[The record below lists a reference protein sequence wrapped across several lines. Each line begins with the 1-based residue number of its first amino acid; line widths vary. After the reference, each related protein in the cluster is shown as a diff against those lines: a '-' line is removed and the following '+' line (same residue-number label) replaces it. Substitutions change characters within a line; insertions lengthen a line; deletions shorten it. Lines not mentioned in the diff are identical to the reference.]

1 VSFTADF
8 DTCIE
13 NIDIGGPA
21 MLRSAA
27 KNHAHVAVLT
37 NPDQYDNFVAAWKN
51 APSGSL
57 EHQMPFTTLKDRQ
70 AYALRAFQL
79 SAHYDAAIAEYLTGQ
94 FTDAPVMQ
102 PMTASDTEDLESR
115 KIRPMSLV
123 HPTGDQESG
132 LEHPHSETQDF
143 VLLPAAS
150 TKTAQKH
157 DAAQAATES
166 VEVLR
171 TKSDDASLCSVES
184 TGGPSTN
191 LTSRQYHPELT
202 LKYGINPHQASAA
215 VYSIQQGT
223 HARLARSDSA
233 FKAAGETDIATQ
245 RLPFTVLCG
254 TPGYINLLDA
264 LYGWQLVREARQVL
278 SVPVAASYKHC
289 SPAGAAVGTVNLTVA
304 ESLAYEVDDAD
315 LSATVSVHFL
325 LLCPVAVQV
334 TCRSGGCVG
343 YCSTDRSVL
352 MSMRF

>member
-1 VSFTADF
+1 VSFAADF

-37 NPDQYDNFVAAWKN
+37 SPDQYDNFVAAWKN
-51 APSGSL
+51 AASGSS
-57 EHQMPFTTLKDRQ
+57 EHQAPFTTLKDRQ

-123 HPTGDQESG
+123 HPTGEQESG

-143 VLLPAAS
+143 VLLPGAS
-150 TKTAQKH
+150 TTAQKH
-157 DAAQAATES
+157 DTAQAMTENA
-166 VEVLR
+166 EVLR

-184 TGGPSTN
+184 AGGPSTH
-191 LTSRQYHPELT
+191 LISRQYHPELT
-202 LKYGINPHQASAA
+202 LKYGINPHQAPAA

-223 HARLARSDSA
+223 HARLASSDSA
-233 FKAAGETDIATQ
+233 FKTAEDAGVTTQ
-245 RLPFTVLCG
+245 RLPFTVLSG

-264 LYGWQLVREARQVL
+264 LYGWQLVREASQVL
-278 SVPVAASYKHC
+278 GVPVAASYKHC
-289 SPAGAAVGTVNLTVA
+289 SPAGAAVGTVKLTLA
-304 ESLAYEVDDAD
+304 ESLAYEVDDAE
-315 LSATVSVHFL
+315 LSATVSVHLL

-334 TCRSGGCVG
+334 TCGSGGCVG
-343 YCSTDRSVL
+343 YYSTNCSVL

>member
-1 VSFTADF
+1 
-8 DTCIE
+8 
-13 NIDIGGPA
+13 

-37 NPDQYDNFVAAWKN
+37 SPDQYDNFVAAWKN
-51 APSGSL
+51 AASGSS
-57 EHQMPFTTLKDRQ
+57 EHQVPFTTLKDRQ

-102 PMTASDTEDLESR
+102 PMTASGTEDLESR

-143 VLLPAAS
+143 VLLP
-150 TKTAQKH
+150 TRKQDT
-157 DAAQAATES
+157 AQAATES

-171 TKSDDASLCSVES
+171 TKSDDAWLCSVES
-184 TGGPSTN
+184 AGELAPLLTN
-191 LTSRQYHPELT
+191 RQYRPELM
-202 LKYGINPHQASAA
+202 LKYGINPHQAPAT
-215 VYSIQQGT
+215 VYSIQQGF
-223 HARLARSDSA
+223 HPHLAHSPSA
-233 FKAAGETDIATQ
+233 GKTAKGAEVSAQ
-245 RLPFTVLCG
+245 RLPFTVLSG

-264 LYGWQLVREARQVL
+264 LYGWQLVREASQVL
-278 SVPVAASYKHC
+278 GVPAAASYKHC
-289 SPAGAAVGTVNLTVA
+289 SPAGAAVGTVKLTLT
-304 ESLAYEVDDAD
+304 ESLAYEVDDAE

-334 TCRSGGCVG
+334 TCGSGGCVG
-343 YCSTDRSVL
+343 YCSTDGSVL
-352 MSMRF
+352 ISMRY

>member
-1 VSFTADF
+1 VSFAAGF

-27 KNHAHVAVLT
+27 KNHARVAVLT
-37 NPDQYDNFVAAWKN
+37 SPGQYDNFVAAWKN

-123 HPTGDQESG
+123 HPTGDQEAG

-150 TKTAQKH
+150 TTALKH
-157 DAAQAATES
+157 DTGQAMAENA
-166 VEVLR
+166 EVLR

-184 TGGPSTN
+184 AGCPSTHSIN
-191 LTSRQYHPELT
+191 RQYRPELN
-202 LKYGINPHQASAA
+202 LKYGINPHQAPAT
-215 VYSIQQGT
+215 VYSIQQGF
-223 HARLARSDSA
+223 HPHLAHSPSA
-233 FKAAGETDIATQ
+233 GKTAEGAEVSAQ
-245 RLPFTVLCG
+245 RLPVNILSG

-264 LYGWQLVREARQVL
+264 LYGWQLVREASQVL
-278 SVPVAASYKHC
+278 GVPVAASYKHC
-289 SPAGAAVGTVNLTVA
+289 SPAGAAVGTVKLTLA
-304 ESLAYEVDDAD
+304 ESLAYEVDDAE
-315 LSATVSVHFL
+315 LSATVSVHLL

-334 TCRSGGCVG
+334 TCGSVGCVG
-343 YCSTDRSVL
+343 YYSTDRSVL